1 MTENPHIT
9 QEALISYLYDEC
21 EPAARAEVVAHLERC
36 SLCAEDIA
44 ALGATREHLAGW
56 TPPDIALGFQIS
68 RPQPAAI
75 LRPQRWWQRPLPAWA
90 QAAAALLIFGAGLSI
105 GAARALT
112 ESSEVTGPLAVTAE
126 QSVAPA
132 SPPTS
137 TDNLARDVEQLRAEL
152 VSLKNTSSAGSSDP
166 APRSARALMDQA
178 QALTPTAPRA
188 DAALLQQVRSLIEE
202 SEERQRSE
210 FTLRAAQLARD
221 FEVQRRADLTRIDRT
236 IGRVHEETGVEVRQQ
251 RQAIDNLLRVVATST
266 PGR

>member
-90 QAAAALLIFGAGLSI
+90 QAAAALLVFGAGLSI

-152 VSLKNTSSAGSSDP
+152 VSLKNDSSAAGQ
-166 APRSARALMDQA
+166 RSALARMDQA
-178 QALTPTAPRA
+178 QALVPSARS
-188 DAALLQQVRSLIEE
+188 DAALMQQIRSLIEE

-210 FTLRAAQLARD
+210 FTLRARQLAHD
-221 FEVQRRADLTRIDRT
+221 FEVQRRYDLTQINQT
-236 IGRVHEETGVEVRQQ
+236 IGRVQGETGIEVRQQ